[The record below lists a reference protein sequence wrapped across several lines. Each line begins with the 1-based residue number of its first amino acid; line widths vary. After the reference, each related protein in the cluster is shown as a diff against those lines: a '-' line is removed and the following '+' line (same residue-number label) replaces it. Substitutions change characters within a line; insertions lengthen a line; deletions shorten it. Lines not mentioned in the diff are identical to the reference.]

1 MVGPIPSTT
10 KAREDDPGPDFNTTR
25 LPRETMSR
33 PTIIL
38 LPGLLCD
45 ARIWA
50 AQVDA
55 LRPFADVRVADFSQA
70 DSIDAMARAS
80 LDLAEG
86 PLVVIGHSMGARA
99 ALEAV
104 RLAPERVVRLGLL
117 DTGVHPRRE
126 GEEAT
131 RQVLV
136 DLAFAGGMAALA
148 ERWLPPMVHA
158 DREADPALMA
168 PLEAMVL
175 RAGPEQ
181 HERQIRAL
189 LGRPDA
195 RPHLPAIRC
204 PTLVMVGRQDRWSP
218 LAQHEEIASLIPGA
232 RLVVIEDSGHMSP
245 VEQPGQVNRALLDWL
260 GFPDAPATSRPP
272 RAVET

>member
-1 MVGPIPSTT
+1 
-10 KAREDDPGPDFNTTR
+10 
-25 LPRETMSR
+25 MSR

-50 AQVDA
+50 SQVEA
-55 LRPFADVRVADFSQA
+55 LRPFAEVHVADFSEL
-70 DSIDAMARAS
+70 DSIEAMGRAA
-80 LDLAEG
+80 LDLAGG
-86 PLVVIGHSMGARA
+86 PVVVIGHSMGARA

-104 RLAPERVVRLGLL
+104 RLAPERVVRLGLI
-117 DTGVHPRRE
+117 DTGIHRKRE
-126 GEEAT
+126 GEETT

-136 DLAFAGGMAALA
+136 DLAFEHGMEALA
-148 ERWLPPMVHA
+148 ERWLPPMVHV
-158 DREADPALMA
+158 DREADGRVARSPEGDGAA
-168 PLEAMVL
+168 RQA
-175 RAGPEQ
+175 RSSTSARSGPCST
-181 HERQIRAL
+181 
-189 LGRPDA
+189 RPDA
-195 RPHLPAIRC
+195 RPLLADIRC

-232 RLVVIEDSGHMSP
+232 GLVVIEDSGHMSP

-260 GFPDAPATSRPP
+260 GFPGARATSRPP